1 MLTHKVAVSS
11 VAEPILV
18 NLRPSL
24 RIPFLNFR
32 KKALLRVFD
41 SNQNPVIMAP
51 QLTTLEDLAFLH
63 EECDDETGKPRTTF
77 ALFDKDDN
85 AYFGSLDIP
94 KRDLKL
100 EQIAL
105 ALTPVPDEHLFPE
118 WTRSGVGL
126 TKAPE
131 MLPSNIFIK
140 RPSIILYDVFR
151 KHNALSLIPK
161 DLLEEA
167 KVMQMLSQRS
177 HPHIIRYHG
186 CYVRRGRIV
195 GLVLD
200 RHSQELVEL
209 LRNKVGTVDKGPFMQ
224 ALESAIRHLHS
235 LNWAHND
242 LHPGNILVDQAGM
255 PVLIDFGSAR
265 EIGTKLGTSRG
276 TKGWIEGEM
285 KDYHTSDSGH
295 DLFALEK
302 IRLWLDSPTFDNF

>member
-1 MLTHKVAVSS
+1 MS
-11 VAEPILV
+11 
-18 NLRPSL
+18 PSL
-24 RIPFLNFR
+24 SPPCPFGTGGGGIFR
-32 KKALLRVFD
+32 
-41 SNQNPVIMAP
+41 
-51 QLTTLEDLAFLH
+51 
-63 EECDDETGKPRTTF
+63 
-77 ALFDKDDN
+77 DDN

-94 KRDLKL
+94 RRDLKL

-105 ALTPVPDEHLFPE
+105 ALTPVPDEHLFPDI
-118 WTRSGVGL
+118 T
-126 TKAPE
+126 
-131 MLPSNIFIK
+131 
-140 RPSIILYDVFR
+140 LYDVFQ
-151 KHNALSLIPK
+151 KHNVLNLIPK

-167 KVMQMLSQRS
+167 KVMQMLSQHS
-177 HPHIIRYHG
+177 HPHIICYHG
-186 CYVRRGRIV
+186 CYVRRGRIIS
-195 GLVLD
+195 LVLD

-209 LRNKVGTVDKGPFMQ
+209 LRNKVGTVDKGPFMR

-242 LHPGNILVDQAGM
+242 LHPGNILIDQAGM

-295 DLFALEK
+295 DLFALEM